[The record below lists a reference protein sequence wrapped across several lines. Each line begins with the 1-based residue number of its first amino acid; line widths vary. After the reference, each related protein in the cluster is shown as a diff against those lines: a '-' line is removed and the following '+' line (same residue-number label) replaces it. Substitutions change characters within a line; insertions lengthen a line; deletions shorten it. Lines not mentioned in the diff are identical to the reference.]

1 MKNVIEIL
9 RARGFIEAV
18 TNESITEALV
28 KPQKIYIGFD
38 PTAESLHL
46 GNLVGIIMLA
56 WFKKCGHTPV
66 GLVGGATGR
75 IGDPSGRS
83 QERSF
88 LSDDELKRNIAAI
101 DAQLNKLLGR
111 GVEVLN
117 NDSWLSK
124 MPMTTFLRDVG
135 KHFRLGPMLGKDS
148 VRTRLESDE
157 GMSYTE
163 FSYQLL
169 QGYDFYHLAEH
180 EGITIQGGGSDQWGN
195 ITAGIEYTRR
205 MSDHQ
210 LYGITFP
217 LLTRSDGKKFGKS
230 EGGAIW
236 LDAKHCSPYKF
247 YQYLI
252 QVADADVC
260 KLLRMLTFVEIEKI
274 EAIEKSLADGV
285 AVPNA
290 AQRLLADEVTRFVHG
305 EKGVAIAHK
314 VTEAAKPGAQT
325 VLDLDV
331 LEEIAADMPSA
342 DLSIVDIDGKTFAEI
357 AVASGLLKSKG
368 EGNRLV
374 QGGGAYLNNQKVN
387 DANSVFKSSDLIG
400 GKYLIVGSGKKKKL
414 LVKIK

>member
-1 MKNVIEIL
+1 MQNVIEIL

-18 TNESITEALV
+18 TNEGIEEALAS
-28 KPQKIYIGFD
+28 PQKIYIGFD
-38 PTAESLHL
+38 PTAASLHL
-46 GNLVGIIMLA
+46 GNLVGIVMLA
-56 WFKKCGHTPV
+56 WFQKYGHTPV
-66 GLVGGATGR
+66 ALVGGATGR

-88 LSDDELKRNIAAI
+88 LTDEELGNNVSAI
-101 DAQLNKLLGR
+101 DAQLKKLLGD

-124 MPMTTFLRDVG
+124 MSMTTFLRDVG
-135 KHFRLGPMLGKDS
+135 KHFRLGPMLGKES
-148 VRTRLESDE
+148 VRARMESDE

-180 EGITIQGGGSDQWGN
+180 EGVKFQGGGSDQWGN

-210 LYGITFP
+210 LYGVTFP

-236 LDAKHCSPYKF
+236 LDGGICSPYKF

-252 QVADADVC
+252 QVADSDVC
-260 KLLRMLTFVEIEKI
+260 QLLRMLTFVDVAEIVKI
-274 EAIEKSLADGV
+274 ERALAEGSHE
-285 AVPNA
+285 PNV
-290 AQRLLADEVTRFVHG
+290 AQRLLAEEVTRFVHG
-305 EKGVAIAHK
+305 EEGVAIAKK

-325 VLDLDV
+325 VLDLEI
-331 LEEIAADMPSA
+331 LEEIASDMPSA
-342 DLSIVDIDGKTFAEI
+342 ELKLEQVEGKTFADI
-357 AVASGLLKSKG
+357 AVTVGLLKSKG

-374 QGGGAYLNNQKVN
+374 QGGGAYLNNQKIG
-387 DANSVFKSSDLIG
+387 DAAHGVGRGDLIG
-400 GKYLIVGSGKKKKL
+400 GKYLVLGSGKKKKL
-414 LVKIK
+414 LVKII